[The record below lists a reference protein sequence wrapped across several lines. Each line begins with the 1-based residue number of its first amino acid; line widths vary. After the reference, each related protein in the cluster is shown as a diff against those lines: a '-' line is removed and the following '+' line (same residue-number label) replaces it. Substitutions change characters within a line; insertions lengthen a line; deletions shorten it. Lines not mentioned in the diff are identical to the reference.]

1 METTSKPKVTIPL
14 VAAIPIPYTTI
25 PINLFHGKVDCS
37 AKSNGGRSNRT
48 QPYTVIDSRRSEKA
62 CSTCNNQAHNQ
73 STSGEQIKVSS
84 MYNGS
89 PMLILPFV
97 SAKPSQI
104 QQKALPNIY
113 NQHPLSVYH
122 AKKSEDLSGRVI
134 WEFHNFYSAF
144 YFILFCAHPRQPF
157 FSSCLNIFLI
167 LMNFFSSFCCT
178 RQSKSLG

>member
-25 PINLFHGKVDCS
+25 PINFFNGKIGTS
-37 AKSNGGRSNRT
+37 AKTNIKLNRAHPYALLDSQRSSVERKSCSN
-48 QPYTVIDSRRSEKA
+48 
-62 CSTCNNQAHNQ
+62 CNSQQTANQ
-73 STSGEQIKVSS
+73 TRSGEQTATNLKVSN

-104 QQKALPNIY
+104 QQKALPNLY

-122 AKKSEDLSGRVI
+122 PHAKKSEDSSRVI
-134 WEFHNFYSAF
+134 
-144 YFILFCAHPRQPF
+144 
-157 FSSCLNIFLI
+157 
-167 LMNFFSSFCCT
+167 
-178 RQSKSLG
+178 